1 LSNPTSGAAS
11 ASAPEDFAKD
21 PVDLLQMIKMMRWWV
36 KILVRIFDAIEQ
48 GLGVLF
54 LLVMFVSVLIQIF
67 FRYVLQSPLTWTEEA
82 SRYSFI
88 WIVLLGAA
96 FAVRTKEHVVMEV
109 LVNRFPK
116 PLKTNIYFGLN
127 VIILMALIYL
137 LPVSWNFF
145 WFIKEVS
152 APTLR
157 ISWGFLFFSAPL
169 SIALMTTHTFIAL
182 FTTMR
187 MKTIRET

>member
-1 LSNPTSGAAS
+1 
-11 ASAPEDFAKD
+11 
-21 PVDLLQMIKMMRWWV
+21 M
-36 KILVRIFDAIEQ
+36 KILEMVFNVIEQ
-48 GLGVLF
+48 GFGVLF

-96 FAVRTKEHVVMEV
+96 FAVRRKEHVVMEV
-109 LVNRFPK
+109 FVKRFPAS
-116 PLKTNIYFGLN
+116 LQRYISLVLN
-127 VIILMALIYL
+127 TIILISLIYL

-145 WFIKEVS
+145 WFTKGVS
-152 APTLR
+152 APTLK

-169 SIALMTTHTFIAL
+169 SIALMMIHTFIGL
-182 FTTMR
+182 FR
-187 MKTIRET
+187 TIRLEERKES

>member
-1 LSNPTSGAAS
+1 
-11 ASAPEDFAKD
+11 
-21 PVDLLQMIKMMRWWV
+21 MMRWWMR
-36 KILVRIFDAIEQ
+36 ILERIFDVIEQ

-96 FAVRTKEHVVMEV
+96 FAVRKKEHVVMEV
-109 LVNRFPK
+109 LVNRFPSR
-116 PLKTNIYFGLN
+116 LRRNILFGIN
-127 VIILMALIYL
+127 VIILIALIYL
-137 LPVSWNFF
+137 LPVSWSFF
-145 WFIKEVS
+145 WFIKGVS

-169 SIALMTTHTFIAL
+169 SIALMTIHTFISL
-182 FTTMR
+182 IG
-187 MKTIRET
+187 TIKMGGRKES

>member
-1 LSNPTSGAAS
+1 
-11 ASAPEDFAKD
+11 
-21 PVDLLQMIKMMRWWV
+21 M
-36 KILVRIFDAIEQ
+36 KILERIFDAIEQ

-54 LLVMFVSVLIQIF
+54 LLVMFISVLIQIF

-96 FAVRTKEHVVMEV
+96 FAVRKKEHVVMGV
-109 LVNRFPK
+109 LVKRFPAY
-116 PLKTNIYFGLN
+116 LQRYISLVLN
-127 VIILMALIYL
+127 SIILISLIYL
-137 LPVSWNFF
+137 LPISWSFF
-145 WFIKEVS
+145 WFIKGVS
-152 APTLR
+152 APTLV

-169 SIALMTTHTFIAL
+169 SIGLMTIHTFIAL

-187 MKTIRET
+187 MEETRET